1 MTKIDGD
8 RIEIKDLFSNFWFN
22 VPEYQR
28 NYVWETEQIN
38 KLLDDLVYAFKNN
51 KDDDYFLGPLVLQE
65 KESKNYKEYDILDG
79 QQRLTTLTLLFAV
92 LRDLT
97 DDEILIKICNK
108 FIYQEENRF
117 IGIPAKLKLNYVIRE
132 DVREFLNNYV
142 KEKNGTNK
150 IIQFEKSFKNDNIST
165 SNMINAINFMRNY
178 DFFKFKNNLLEF
190 AQFLFQKVV
199 FIYIKTKG
207 EFEDAYRL
215 FTILNNR
222 GIPLRN
228 SDILKAF
235 NIGVINNKVEKKKY
249 SKKWEEIVNSFKDE
263 GEFDR
268 FLSYI
273 RTILVKEKARK
284 NLLAEFEENIYKKNL
299 LRKGIDTIEFLSKYQ
314 EHYEKIIELYGF
326 DIGNEYKNLITIM
339 RFALPSTDWIPP
351 LLLFYEKFRENDLY
365 KFLRSLE
372 FKFVGDWILQTS
384 PTIRLANI
392 NKILKVIEEAKKTS
406 DVLNNSEIFEINKEE
421 LREILNKNIY
431 GKKFARYIL
440 LKREFLLMNNE
451 TIHFSGYK
459 YLSIEHILPQNPK
472 PNSQWTKDFSPEEI
486 KEWKDKI
493 GNLIL
498 ISKKKNSKL
507 SNLDFNE
514 KKKRY
519 LKGRIDPF
527 PSNRLF
533 NQYKQW
539 TIDEIKKR
547 QKEIVDCLVNNN

>member
-493 GNLIL
+493 GNLID
-498 ISKKKNSKL
+498 I
-507 SNLDFNE
+507 
-514 KKKRY
+514 
-519 LKGRIDPF
+519 
-527 PSNRLF
+527 
-533 NQYKQW
+533 
-539 TIDEIKKR
+539 
-547 QKEIVDCLVNNN
+547 